1 MIMLILKHCMN
12 QDMSLDLVR
21 ISKSHLDL
29 IDIYSRFSHFNNLMN
44 DRNFSFEEGL
54 DYITKY
60 MDENGITEEDK
71 LKEHTFRMDSF
82 MLAFQKPF

>member
-1 MIMLILKHCMN
+1 
-12 QDMSLDLVR
+12 
-21 ISKSHLDL
+21 
-29 IDIYSRFSHFNNLMN
+29 MN
-44 DRNFSFEEGL
+44 DRNFSLEEGL

-71 LKEHTFRMDSF
+71 LKEHIFRMDSF